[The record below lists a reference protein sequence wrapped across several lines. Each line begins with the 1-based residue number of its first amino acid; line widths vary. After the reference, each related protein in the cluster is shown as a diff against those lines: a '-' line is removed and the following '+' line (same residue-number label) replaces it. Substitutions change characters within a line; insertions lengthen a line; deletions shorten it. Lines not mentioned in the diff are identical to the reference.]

1 MIIIVCM
8 RKFILAGFVCIFLL
22 VVICTAGCVGNFSVF
37 SDPIVG
43 TWDPESPYDTQYY
56 YNEYTRYVFESDGT
70 GTEYFYDDFT
80 FKSGTYY
87 YNIDDLIKKIDLT
100 WKVNETDKG
109 GNIYYTISYNGYS
122 NYFDDEFKI
131 RFSPNDNSK
140 TLIAGSHDYIPST
153 TGDIINPGN
162 AIISVHYNGKLE
174 EDILGLWYR
183 ESDALYYKKETY
195 NFEADGT
202 GTHFTGNLGWV
213 SGNTFNFTWQFRSMQ
228 NGGGEGIGGIG
239 YERGGSDDFELKDSQ
254 LYVDGLRYYKSI

>member
-122 NYFDDEFKI
+122 NNFDDEFKI

-183 ESDALYYKKETY
+183 ELNSLFYKKETY

-202 GTHFTGNLGWV
+202 GTCSFIGYHGDIMKVT
-213 SGNTFNFTWQFRSMQ
+213 FTWQFRSMQ
-228 NGGGEGIGGIG
+228 NGGGEGKGEIRFGNGW
-239 YERGGSDDFELKDSQ
+239 DDFELKDSQ
-254 LYVDGLRYYKSI
+254 LLYVEGMPYYRSL